1 MERQKAGEAKV
12 EREKVGVSE
21 LPVAVLVKVVE
32 WLCCRNSGGGER
44 VDHWEFRESVFSLLL
59 ACPLMSRKLREE
71 ERFQWVAGEA
81 RRECLDERWWA
92 EVEDRDDCDRLTM
105 NSGELESPFGL

>member
-1 MERQKAGEAKV
+1 MEREKAGEAKV

-81 RRECLDERWWA
+81 RRECLEGGQGCRKLS
-92 EVEDRDDCDRLTM
+92 VSRSSLLS
-105 NSGELESPFGL
+105 SGAVPR